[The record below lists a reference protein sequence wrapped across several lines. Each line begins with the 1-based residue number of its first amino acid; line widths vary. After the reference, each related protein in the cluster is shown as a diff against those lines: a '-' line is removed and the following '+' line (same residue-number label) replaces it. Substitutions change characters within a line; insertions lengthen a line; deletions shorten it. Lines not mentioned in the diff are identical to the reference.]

1 MAKIKTIYVCQ
12 NCGFESSKWMGKCNN
27 CGEWNS
33 FQETI
38 RENSPRILSSNGTLN
53 APIPINE
60 VPMETAERLDS
71 KNTELN
77 RVLGGGIVPGSLIL
91 IGGEPGIGK
100 STLLLQIIQYNE
112 DLKVLYVSGEES
124 LQQIKM
130 RSERLG
136 KTNELVF
143 LTNETLVERIVEMGK
158 TLKPDM
164 LVVDSIQ
171 TIHSDKLESAV
182 GTVSQIRDCTHL
194 LQQYAKQQGVAVFI
208 VGHITKEGS
217 LAGPKILEHIVDT
230 VLTFEGEKNYDFR
243 ILRTNKNRFGATSE
257 IGIYKM
263 TSSGLSIVENP
274 SGVFVNSKSV
284 QNSGNAITAI
294 LEGGRTLLVEV
305 QALVTNA
312 VYSAPQRIVNGYESR
327 RLNMLLAVLEKRC
340 GYFFGQKDVYLN
352 IAGGVK
358 IVDPAADLA
367 IVCALVSSYV
377 DKTLNAKFCFA
388 GEVGLSGEIR
398 PINRMEER
406 LNEVKKM
413 GYEQFY
419 ISALHKTTTNPLLNL
434 QATVK
439 ELIGN
444 LFVNVAI

>member
-1 MAKIKTIYVCQ
+1 M
-12 NCGFESSKWMGKCNN
+12 
-27 CGEWNS
+27 
-33 FQETI
+33 
-38 RENSPRILSSNGTLN
+38 
-53 APIPINE
+53 
-60 VPMETAERLDS
+60 
-71 KNTELN
+71 
-77 RVLGGGIVPGSLIL
+77 GGGIVPGSLIL
-91 IGGEPGIGK
+91 LGGEPGIGK
-100 STLLLQIIQYNE
+100 STLLLQIIQSNK

-136 KTNELVF
+136 DTNDKVY
-143 LTNETLVERIVEMGK
+143 LTNETLTERIVEMAK
-158 TLKPDM
+158 SLKPNL
-164 LVVDSIQ
+164 LVVDSVQ

-194 LQQYAKQQGVAVFI
+194 LQQYAKQNGVAVFI

-257 IGIYKM
+257 IGIFKM

-284 QNSGNAITAI
+284 ENSGNAVTAI

-358 IVDPAADLA
+358 IADPAADLA
-367 IVCALVSSYV
+367 IVSALVSSFV
-377 DKTLNAKFCFA
+377 DKTLNAKYCFA

-406 LNEVKKM
+406 MNEVKKM

-419 ISALHKTTTNPLLNL
+419 ISALHKTSKEDIVNR
-434 QATVK
+434 QSTVK
-439 ELIGN
+439 ELVQG
-444 LFVNVAI
+444 LFAN